1 MPFKFCTSMSLVI
14 FFILAMLSIRLDPFS
29 SVLSIIL
36 SITVKPL
43 SQRQILAALQL
54 AMGKTPKEVAENLE
68 IAYVTISLWKTNPR
82 FKLAIAEATKEI
94 KNRMIDDHEEKI
106 KKRLEETFEPSMK
119 ELERIRDGTMK
130 SVAKLESGEEIVGVG
145 ARLTAAKFLV
155 EQVVSTAVS
164 KRVKETDDSK
174 RHATINLP
182 PQLAKVLVQAI
193 AEDDG
198 KPVPIDI
205 TDEQEETS

>member
-1 MPFKFCTSMSLVI
+1 MEQDNNNNNSTELTTST
-14 FFILAMLSIRLDPFS
+14 P
-29 SVLSIIL
+29 
-36 SITVKPL
+36 TVKPL

-106 KKRLEETFEPSMK
+106 KKRLEETFEPSLK

-130 SVAKLESGEEIVGVG
+130 SVAKLESGEEVVGVG

-164 KRVKETDDSK
+164 KRVKETDDGK

-205 TDEQEETS
+205 TDEQEETP

>member
-1 MPFKFCTSMSLVI
+1 MTEDNSNSDNGNNNESTELITPT
-14 FFILAMLSIRLDPFS
+14 P
-29 SVLSIIL
+29 
-36 SITVKPL
+36 TVKPL
-43 SQRQILAALQL
+43 SQRQTLAALQL
-54 AMGKTPKEVAENLE
+54 AMGKTAKEVAELLE
-68 IAYVTISLWKTNPR
+68 IAYITISVWKTNPR
-82 FKLAIAEATKEI
+82 FKLAIQEASKEI

-106 KKRLEETFEPSMK
+106 KKRLEDTFEPSMQ

-130 SVAKLESGEEIVGVG
+130 AVQKLESGEEVVGVG

-155 EQVVSTAVS
+155 EQVVGVSVS
-164 KRVKETDDSK
+164 KRTREADDPSK
-174 RHATINLP
+174 HRAVINLP

-205 TDEQEETS
+205 TDEQET

>member
-1 MPFKFCTSMSLVI
+1 MSEDNQLTAPTPKVN
-14 FFILAMLSIRLDPFS
+14 
-29 SVLSIIL
+29 
-36 SITVKPL
+36 PL
-43 SQRQILAALQL
+43 SQRQLLAALHL
-54 AMGKTPKEVAENLE
+54 AMGKTAKEVAKLLE
-68 IAYVTISLWKTNPR
+68 IAPVTISMWKSNPR
-82 FKLAIAEATKEI
+82 FKLAIQEATAEI

-106 KKRLEETFEPSMK
+106 KKRLEDTFEPSMQ

-130 SVAKLESGEEIVGVG
+130 SVQKLESGEEVVGVG

-155 EQVVSTAVS
+155 EQVVGVS
-164 KRVKETDDSK
+164 VTKRAREVDDPSK
-174 RHATINLP
+174 HRATINLP

-205 TDEQEETS
+205 TEESDGEV